1 MKNLPLVYLGK
12 TKDVYALE
20 NGNYLLK
27 FKDDVTG
34 ENGVFDPGANTVG
47 LRIEGMG
54 RQNLKMTVHF
64 FELLKKAGIR
74 THYVRADIENA
85 AMEVLAAQP
94 FGKGVEVICRRRA
107 VGSFIRRYGAYIE
120 DGAPLPDYV
129 EMTLKDDAKGDPLI
143 TKEALAALHIMDE
156 AQYDAVVEETRRI
169 TAIVAKELAEHGL
182 ELYDIKCEFGRVADG
197 VVLIDEISAGN
208 MRARENGLNVEA
220 LELAARILGGDVDH
234 A

>member
-54 RQNLKMTVHF
+54 RQNLKMTAHF

-74 THYVRADIENA
+74 THYVRADMENA

-107 VGSFIRRYGAYIE
+107 VGSFIRRYGAYVE

-143 TKEALAALHIMDE
+143 TKEALAALHIMNE

-182 ELYDIKCEFGRVADG
+182 ELYDIKYEFGRVADG
-197 VVLIDEISAGN
+197 VVLIDEISSGN

-220 LELAARILGGDVDH
+220 LELAARILGGEPDH

>member
-1 MKNLPLVYLGK
+1 MNNLPLVYPGK

-34 ENGVFDPGANTVG
+34 TDGVFDPGANTVG

-54 RQNLKMTVHF
+54 QQNLRMTVHF

-74 THYVRADIENA
+74 THYVAADVPNA
-85 AMEVLAAQP
+85 AMEVLAARP

-120 DGAPLPDYV
+120 EGAILPDYV
-129 EMTLKDDAKGDPLI
+129 EMTLKDDARGDPLI

-156 AQYDAVVEETRRI
+156 ARYDAVVEKTRRI
-169 TAIVAKELAEHGL
+169 TALVARELAAHGL
-182 ELYDIKCEFGRVADG
+182 ELYDIKYEFGRVADG

-208 MRARENGLNVEA
+208 MRARAKGRNVEA
-220 LELAARILGGDVDH
+220 LELAARVLGGEAGH

>member
-54 RQNLKMTVHF
+54 RQNLKMTAHF

-74 THYVRADIENA
+74 THYVRADMENA

-107 VGSFIRRYGAYIE
+107 VGSFIRRYGAYVE

-143 TKEALAALHIMDE
+143 TKEALAALHIMNE

-182 ELYDIKCEFGRVADG
+182 ELYDIKYEFGRVTDG

-220 LELAARILGGDVDH
+220 LELAARILGGEADH